1 MNYAHLNDVYEDY
14 LEHYGVKGMK
24 WDQSKKKKNTLSTEE
39 ERRERENP
47 YNKNKMGYVHP
58 FLYGSP
64 QNQVAVT
71 FTKDGYEVRNISTN
85 KSGKTIT
92 RRTTRVQ
99 DRSDRRP
106 NDLATLTPNE
116 YDTLRKRRET
126 YVKKAKTNTAAV
138 NFGKS
143 LKKASKEISKGYS
156 AMTKYLG
163 VDLSKPRKK

>member
-1 MNYAHLNDVYEDY
+1 MNYDHLNEVYEDY

-39 ERRERENP
+39 ERRERADP
-47 YNKNKMGYVHP
+47 YNQNKVGYIHP
-58 FLYGSP
+58 YLYGSP
-64 QNQVAVT
+64 KNQVAVT
-71 FTKDGYEVRNISTN
+71 FTKDGYEVRNISTD

-99 DRSDRRP
+99 DNSDRRP

-126 YVKKAKTNTAAV
+126 YVKKAKTKTAAIKL
-138 NFGKS
+138 GTG
-143 LKKASKEISKGYS
+143 LKKASAQINKGFN
-156 AMTKYLG
+156 AMTRYLG
-163 VDLSKPRKK
+163 VDTSNPRKK